1 MKLRTLVWRELFER
15 KNQMLTCFL
24 AIFVAITAV
33 VALKNVTLYSQK
45 AVALEVDSLGANV
58 LVLPK
63 SVTLQDYYSADM
75 HEETIPEAYVTD
87 LVISKIQGVDN
98 LSPKLC
104 VPLEAEGRNF
114 PLTGILPK
122 NEFQAKAAWSGADI
136 FARPIGCGVIDVGAE
151 PEPEDEKTKVRKRVI
166 ETLES
171 HQVLVGADVTA
182 VLGVKEGDS
191 LTILKDGDSLSI
203 VKDGESATGQ
213 RHQFT
218 VVKELPQTGTVDD
231 SRIFAHLH
239 TVQDLTGK
247 GHVVNCIEIIGC
259 CEEISAGLVEG
270 VNDLL
275 PDAKVV
281 TVAQVVETQQNVN
294 RMMETGSLIFVV
306 IIVVVGGAGIA
317 IYMYANVF
325 ERRREIGTLMALG
338 AGSSLVLRVFLLKAL
353 LLGLAGGIGG
363 AIVGT
368 TLGVSLGA
376 LLAEVP
382 VLAGLRDPEMSN
394 QMLIL
399 ASLAVLISVVIALA
413 ASYFPARRAAR
424 LDPCAT
430 FQEV

>member
-1 MKLRTLVWRELFER
+1 MRLRTLVWRELFER

-24 AIFVAITAV
+24 AIFVGITAV

-45 AVALEVDSLGANV
+45 AVAREVDSLGANV

-75 HEETIPEAYVTD
+75 HDEVIPEAYVTD
-87 LVISKIQGVDN
+87 LVMSELQGVDN

-104 VPLEAEGRNF
+104 VPLELQGRNF

-122 NEFQAKAAWSGADI
+122 NEFQAKAAWGGAGI
-136 FARPIGCGVIDVGAE
+136 FARPIGCGTIDAGTEAQ
-151 PEPEDEKTKVRKRVI
+151 PEDKRTLTRKRVI
-166 ETLES
+166 ETLDTHE
-171 HQVLVGADVTA
+171 VLVGADVTDT
-182 VLGVKEGDS
+182 LGTQEGDT
-191 LTILKDGDSLSI
+191 LELL
-203 VKDGESATGQ
+203 GE
-213 RHQFT
+213 QFT
-218 VVKELPQTGTVDD
+218 VVAVLPRTGTIDD

-247 GHVVNCIEIIGC
+247 GPVVNCIEIIGC
-259 CEEISAGLVEG
+259 CEEISNGLVEG

-294 RMMETGSLIFVV
+294 RMMEMGSLIFVG
-306 IIVVVGGAGIA
+306 IIVMVGGAGIA

-363 AIVGT
+363 AIIGT
-368 TLGVSLGA
+368 MLGVSLGA
-376 LLAEVP
+376 PLAGVP
-382 VLAGLRDPEMSN
+382 VLAGLRDAEMRN

-399 ASLAVLISVVIALA
+399 ASVAVLISVLIALA

-424 LDPCAT
+424 LDPCVT